1 MSLSQIINLSLF
13 QAQLRMATPILFA
26 ALGGLLCERVGVVNI
41 GLEGIMLTSAFFGV
55 LVTYFTSSSLLGFLG
70 GLASGFLWGLI
81 IAVLTVRFFGN
92 QIVVGTGVNVFGLG
106 LSAFLSQKI
115 WGSRGASEAVSGF
128 APLRSDLLARLP
140 YLGPVLNE
148 HTFLVYLAVVLV
160 FVLHFFLFATPWG
173 LRLRAVGEN
182 PQAADTAG
190 IDVFR
195 YKTLGVV
202 AGSLVASLG
211 GVFLSLGHL
220 NFFAWG
226 MTSGRGFIGLAAM
239 IFGKWTPLGC
249 LLSSLLFGFADAL
262 QMRLQA
268 LGVLPSQIILLIPY
282 LVTILVLSG
291 FVGRAVP
298 PARYEPY
305 RKE

>member
-1 MSLSQIINLSLF
+1 MSLSLF
-13 QAQLRMATPILFA
+13 QAMIRMATPILFA
-26 ALGGLLCERVGVVNI
+26 ALGGCLCERVGVINI

-55 LVTYFTSSSLLGFLG
+55 LVTYLTASPFLGFLG
-70 GLASGFLWGLI
+70 GLASGVAWGFV
-81 IAVLTVRFFGN
+81 IALLTVRFYGN
-92 QIVVGTGVNVFGLG
+92 QVVVGTGVNVFGLG

-115 WGSRGASEAVSGF
+115 WGSRGASEAVAGFESIRFPLFGEQTFFVYLGF
-128 APLRSDLLARLP
+128 A
-140 YLGPVLNE
+140 
-148 HTFLVYLAVVLV
+148 LVA
-160 FVLHFFLFATPWG
+160 VLHLFLFATPWG

-190 IDVFR
+190 IDVLR
-195 YKTLGVV
+195 YKTFGIV
-202 AGSLVASLG
+202 AGSAVASLG
-211 GVFLSLGHL
+211 GLFLSLGHL
-220 NFFAWG
+220 KFFAWG

-249 LLSSLLFGFADAL
+249 LLASLLFGLADAL

-268 LGVLPSQIILLIPY
+268 LGILPSQIILLIPY
-282 LVTILVLSG
+282 LVTIFVLSG
-291 FVGRAVP
+291 FVGRAIP

>member
-1 MSLSQIINLSLF
+1 MGLTQILNLSLL
-13 QAQLRMATPILFA
+13 QAMVRMAIPILFA
-26 ALGGLLCERVGVVNI
+26 ALGGCLCERVGVVNI

-55 LVTYFTSSSLLGFLG
+55 LVTYFSASPLLGFLG
-70 GLASGFLWGLI
+70 GLASGVAWGFI

-106 LSAFLSQKI
+106 FSAFLSQKI
-115 WGSRGASEAVSGF
+115 WGSRGASEAVAGF
-128 APLRSDLLARLP
+128 VPLRSNLLARLP
-140 YLGPVLNE
+140 YFGPVLNE
-148 HTFLVYLAVVLV
+148 HTFLVYLGIVLV
-160 FVLHFFLFATPWG
+160 FVIHFFLFATPWG

-190 IDVFR
+190 IDVVR

-202 AGSLVASLG
+202 AGSAVASLG
-211 GVFLSLGHL
+211 GVFLSLAHL

-239 IFGKWTPLGC
+239 IFGKWTPVGC
-249 LLSSLLFGFADAL
+249 FLASLLFGFADAL

-282 LVTILVLSG
+282 LLTILVLSG
-291 FVGRAVP
+291 FVGRSTP

>member
-1 MSLSQIINLSLF
+1 MFLSLL
-13 QAQLRMATPILFA
+13 QATVRMATPILFA
-26 ALGGLLCERVGVVNI
+26 ALGGCLCERVGVINI

-55 LVTYFTSSSLLGFLG
+55 LVTYFTGMPFLGFLG
-70 GLASGFLWGLI
+70 GLALGIFWGLV
-81 IAVLTVRFFGN
+81 IAFLTVRFYGN
-92 QIVVGTGVNVFGLG
+92 QVVVGTGVNIFGLG

-115 WGSRGASEAVSGF
+115 WGSRGASEVVTGFGAISLPVLGEQTFFVYLGF
-128 APLRSDLLARLP
+128 A
-140 YLGPVLNE
+140 
-148 HTFLVYLAVVLV
+148 LV
-160 FVLHFFLFATPWG
+160 FVLHIFLFATPWG

-190 IDVFR
+190 INVLR
-195 YKTLGVV
+195 YKTFGVLLGS
-202 AGSLVASLG
+202 AIASLG
-211 GVFLSLGHL
+211 GIFLSLGHL
-220 NFFAWG
+220 RFFAFG

-239 IFGKWTPLGC
+239 IFGKWTPVGC
-249 LLSSLLFGFADAL
+249 LLASLLFGFADAL

-268 LGVLPSQIILLIPY
+268 LGILPSQVILLIPY

-291 FVGRAVP
+291 FVGRATP

>member
-1 MSLSQIINLSLF
+1 MSLSLF
-13 QAQLRMATPILFA
+13 QAMVRMATPILFA
-26 ALGGLLCERVGVVNI
+26 ALGGCLCERVGVINI
-41 GLEGIMLTSAFFGV
+41 GLEGIMLTAAFFGV
-55 LVTYFTSSSLLGFLG
+55 LVTYVTGVPLLGFLG
-70 GLASGFLWGLI
+70 GLASGVAWGYV
-81 IAVLTVRFFGN
+81 IALLTVRFYGN

-115 WGSRGASEAVSGF
+115 WGSRGASEAVQGF
-128 APLRSDLLARLP
+128 ESIWVP
-140 YLGPVLNE
+140 YLGE
-148 HTFLVYLAVVLV
+148 QTFFVYLGFILV
-160 FVLHFFLFATPWG
+160 FALQFFLFVTPWG

-190 IDVFR
+190 INVFR

-202 AGSLVASLG
+202 VGSAIASLG
-211 GVFLSLGHL
+211 GLFLSLGHL
-220 NFFAWG
+220 RFFAWG

-239 IFGKWTPLGC
+239 IFGKWTPVGC
-249 LLSSLLFGFADAL
+249 LLASLLFGLADAL

-268 LGVLPSQIILLIPY
+268 LGILPSQVILLIPY

-291 FVGRAVP
+291 FVGRATP

-305 RKE
+305 KKE